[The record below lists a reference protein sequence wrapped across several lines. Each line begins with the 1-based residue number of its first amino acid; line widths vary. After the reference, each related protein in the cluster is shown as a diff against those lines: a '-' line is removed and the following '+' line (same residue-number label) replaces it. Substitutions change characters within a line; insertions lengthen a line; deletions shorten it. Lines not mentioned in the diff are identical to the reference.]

1 MERHQTNDGF
11 VRKALFTNAIFS
23 AVAGLICIAA
33 PSLLAATL
41 LTGGFVF
48 ERIQGPLM
56 ILDLGIALLLF
67 AGLTFYAARKRYLSL
82 TLIRLISGADLAWVV
97 LSLALLIIAP
107 TVFTTF
113 GIVLV
118 GAIAIVTMILGV
130 EQLIGAAVTYQGHS
144 KIMVDHDD
152 GVMTLSASLPTA
164 ATPGRAWQVIS
175 NMEAYADVADNIS
188 RVEVMDGAGE
198 GMVRQCADTKGRTWR
213 ETCTRWDEGAG
224 FAFSVHTDAPDY
236 PYPIA
241 NLNGEWRVEPTETG
255 TTVSMLFKI
264 RPRGGLLNRI
274 AFKMMVGPFAKICD
288 RLLMRWVAIMEER
301 SSSRRVAKAIPVL
314 KPSSSSA

>member
-11 VRKALFTNAIFS
+11 VRKALLTNAAFS

-33 PSLLAATL
+33 PSLLAANL
-41 LTGGFVF
+41 LAGGFVF

-67 AGLTFYAARKRYLSL
+67 AGLTLYAARKRHLSL
-82 TLIRLISGADLAWVV
+82 TLIRVISGADLAWVA

-107 TVFTTF
+107 TAFTTF
-113 GIVLV
+113 GMVLV
-118 GAIAIVTMILGV
+118 AAIAIVTLILGV
-130 EQLIGAAVTYQGHS
+130 EQLIGAAITYQGHS
-144 KIMVDHDD
+144 KIAVDHED
-152 GVMTLSASLPTA
+152 GVLNLSASLPTA

-188 RVEVMDGAGE
+188 RVEVVDGAGE

-213 ETCTRWDEGAG
+213 ETCTRWDDGIG

-241 NLNGEWRVEPTETG
+241 SLSGEWSVEPTATG
-255 TTVSMLFKI
+255 STVSMLFKV
-264 RPRGGLLNRI
+264 RPRDGLLNRL
-274 AFKMMVGPFAKICD
+274 AFKMMVAPFAKVCD
-288 RLLMRWVAIMEER
+288 RVLTRWVAIMEER
-301 SSSRRVAKAIPVL
+301 SSSRRVAKAVPVF

>member
-11 VRKALFTNAIFS
+11 VRKALLTNAVFS

-33 PSLLAATL
+33 PSLLATTL

-67 AGLTFYAARKRYLSL
+67 AGLTFYAARKRHLSL
-82 TLIRLISGADLAWVV
+82 TLIRVISAADLAWVA

-107 TVFTTF
+107 AAFTTF
-113 GIVLV
+113 GMVLV
-118 GAIAIVTMILGV
+118 GAIAIVTLILGV

-144 KIMVDHDD
+144 KIAVDHQN
-152 GVMTLSASLPTA
+152 GVMTLSASLPST
-164 ATPGRAWQVIS
+164 ATPRRAWQVIS
-175 NMEAYADVADNIS
+175 NMEAYADVADNLS
-188 RVEVMDGAGE
+188 RVEVVNGAGE
-198 GMVRQCADTKGRTWR
+198 GMVRQCADKKGRTWH
-213 ETCTRWDEGAG
+213 ETCTRWDDGKG

-241 NLNGEWRVEPTETG
+241 SLTGEWWVEPTDTG
-255 TTVSMLFKI
+255 ATVGMLFKVQ
-264 RPRGGLLNRI
+264 PRGGPLNRL
-274 AFKMMVGPFAKICD
+274 AFKMMVGPFAKTCD
-288 RLLMRWVAIMEER
+288 SLLMRWVAIMEER
-301 SSSRRVAKAIPVL
+301 SSSRRVAKAVPVL